1 MSKENEEQEKSD
13 LSKYYDFTYSDEEHK
28 KSRNLPYF
36 EKVEHDKT
44 LAEGV
49 IAKIEQIR
57 RELKEK
63 IAKLQKELAEQSQTA
78 KKGKENFDSVEDKDL
93 ARQDLQFCK
102 LAYVEGALV
111 KSEAQ
116 NGKRTLED
124 ILEKREE
131 RSYSVIVDVAL
142 KPLPSDRVKDK
153 NRDKDNDKGKD
164 KNGNGNNSSGRRKL
178 KPGDLDKLRNGQPLQ
193 PQTPTEAADI
203 SNIKDNAPQ
212 SKTPSVKDGINNLRQ
227 GRKFDENETLK
238 PVQKTILDKSKIS
251 DYVRQ

>member
-28 KSRNLPYF
+28 KSNNLPYF

-57 RELKEK
+57 QELKEK
-63 IAKLQKELAEQSQTA
+63 IAKLQKELAEQSQTE
-78 KKGKENFDSVEDKDL
+78 KKGKENLDSVEDKDL

-111 KSEAQ
+111 KSKAQ
-116 NGKRTLED
+116 NGKRTLEN

-153 NRDKDNDKGKD
+153 NKD
-164 KNGNGNNSSGRRKL
+164 KSVYKSNN
-178 KPGDLDKLRNGQPLQ
+178 
-193 PQTPTEAADI
+193 TT
-203 SNIKDNAPQ
+203 
-212 SKTPSVKDGINNLRQ
+212 
-227 GRKFDENETLK
+227 
-238 PVQKTILDKSKIS
+238 
-251 DYVRQ
+251 